1 MFTYGKKRW
10 TKSEM
15 VFVQN
20 GMTSNLG
27 RIFFL
32 IVKFLDKNC
41 NEKLQQPI
49 RGKNT
54 QMIAYWYKP
63 HIQRKG
69 EKTKKRF
76 VHL

>member
-1 MFTYGKKRW
+1 MGWQEILDGIK
-10 TKSEM
+10 
-15 VFVQN
+15 
-20 GMTSNLG
+20 
-27 RIFFL
+27 FFS
-32 IVKFLDKNC
+32 IVKFLDENC

-69 EKTKKRF
+69 EKTKTTFCSSVRLGLSDALEEEKRI
-76 VHL
+76 